1 VRENLLVKPSRR
13 HFQQYGRSYMTGFD
27 RMLGDKLS
35 HFRVNGHWF
44 ALFGVANILAYGAH
58 LFMDN

>member
-1 VRENLLVKPSRR
+1 
-13 HFQQYGRSYMTGFD
+13 MTGFD